1 MSGELALLRSG
12 RRALMRSMTRF
23 RHYLGLSVLTLVLSA
38 ATLGPLSG
46 YLPGQDVDVALAN
59 LGPNTTQWLG
69 TDHLGRD
76 VFWRLVFACQAFVG
90 PGIVACVTTAVL
102 AIPAGA
108 LAGYLGGYVASA
120 IRFVT
125 TVLASVP
132 RFVLVLLVCS
142 IYGTDLMTLAFGA
155 GLAYAPT
162 LSEAIY
168 TRIEALRSSEYLLA
182 NRAYGVPPWRIL
194 VVHLILASCGRLM
207 ARHLVL
213 LFGYFVVLETTLA
226 YIGGFG
232 VQEPQPSWGNMLAFE
247 WGRGT
252 HPVTMM
258 APMIALVGTVLAASW
273 IADALSESHSHE

>member
-1 MSGELALLRSG
+1 MG
-12 RRALMRSMTRF
+12 SMQKF
-23 RHYLGLSVLTLVLSA
+23 RHFLGLSILTLVISA

-46 YLPGQDVDVALAN
+46 YLPGQDVDVGLAN
-59 LGPNTTQWLG
+59 LGPNTRLWLG

-76 VFWRLVFACQAFVG
+76 VFWRLVYACQAFVG
-90 PGIVACVTTAVL
+90 PGMVACVTAACL
-102 AIPAGA
+102 AIPAGG
-108 LAGYLGGYVASA
+108 LAGYLGGYAASA
-120 IRFVT
+120 IRFFT

-194 VVHLILASCGRLM
+194 VVHLILASCGRLI

-252 HPVTMM
+252 HPVTAV
-258 APMIALVGTVLAASW
+258 APILALVATVLAVGW
-273 IADALSESHSHE
+273 VADALSESGSHE